1 MTQELLSNC
10 DYRDCDTSK
19 LELISEAEVKLI
31 IMGAVRGRLE
41 PDGRTV
47 APLKVIRNK
56 LRDGATGQ
64 TWFLGPK
71 LNSIEC
77 PGPLILSEYCIT
89 NKEMPN
95 GDMIR
100 ESVQPTSLKDSI
112 YATMIGYCE
121 RIFSSGDIKVIN
133 DGLRNL
139 ANALER
145 AGYKKGVFELE
156 QAVPSFQFG
165 SSRDGELPPTRLYLH
180 RTDLSPLQ
188 VVADLVNSG
197 VRPDYGKLWVPY
209 GREGLQRYRQDTLI
223 LGFSEYHDL
232 EEAVKFLR
240 ERFMRDDEIR
250 MGAGETLYGLK
261 IAGAPGAYVGQSR
274 HGGASFNSE
283 MKHYFEEAIQCAC
296 KDIRQPQTGEVLTNE
311 WLDAMA
317 QRTIDE
323 LGLIMLKN
331 GRTIHRALIDSD
343 TTTDLIK
350 LAGGVQ

>member
-112 YATMIGYCE
+112 YDTMIGYCE

-145 AGYKKGVFELE
+145 AGYKKGVFELG

-165 SSRDGELPPTRLYLH
+165 SSKDGELPPQL
-180 RTDLSPLQ
+180 
-188 VVADLVNSG
+188 
-197 VRPDYGKLWVPY
+197 DYIYIALT
-209 GREGLQRYRQDTLI
+209 YR
-223 LGFSEYHDL
+223 HC
-232 EEAVKFLR
+232 R
-240 ERFMRDDEIR
+240 
-250 MGAGETLYGLK
+250 
-261 IAGAPGAYVGQSR
+261 
-274 HGGASFNSE
+274 
-283 MKHYFEEAIQCAC
+283 
-296 KDIRQPQTGEVLTNE
+296 
-311 WLDAMA
+311 W
-317 QRTIDE
+317 
-323 LGLIMLKN
+323 
-331 GRTIHRALIDSD
+331 
-343 TTTDLIK
+343 
-350 LAGGVQ
+350 